1 MEDSSSQCYT
11 YSSQCNKC
19 KNRPP
24 TPLPS
29 STYSNTD
36 TDNAESEMSF
46 NIYSQ
51 DEGNLSTDRT
61 TPEMFYIPMTSHNA
75 CQSMLPRPSCIPVL
89 KTQNTTKNQHKD
101 KPTTQ
106 KITTS
111 PRPSCIPVFN
121 DNRHKLTLQVTQP
134 AVQPTICSLPRP
146 SEETILKQPMQICPE
161 PTKSPLLPTPP
172 AHNRQSTSPRSSA
185 SNCSRNSTFS
195 RPLPTFSRPSLRNNY
210 RFHQQTYIPRP
221 HTPEF
226 NNQRPPLL
234 PRPPYQHQ
242 DFIPRPYQQHQQPQG
257 HCTQQVFH
265 VHITLP
271 YPPQY
276 CAA

>member
-1 MEDSSSQCYT
+1 
-11 YSSQCNKC
+11 
-19 KNRPP
+19 
-24 TPLPS
+24 
-29 STYSNTD
+29 
-36 TDNAESEMSF
+36 MSF

-61 TPEMFYIPMTSHNA
+61 TPETFYIPMTSHNA
-75 CQSMLPRPSCIPVL
+75 CQSMLPRPSRIPVL

-146 SEETILKQPMQICPE
+146 SGETILKQPMQIHPE

-195 RPLPTFSRPSLRNNY
+195 RPLPTFSRPS
-210 RFHQQTYIPRP
+210 QQLQIPP
-221 HTPEF
+221 TNIHSKTT
-226 NNQRPPLL
+226 
-234 PRPPYQHQ
+234 HS
-242 DFIPRPYQQHQQPQG
+242 
-257 HCTQQVFH
+257 
-265 VHITLP
+265 
-271 YPPQY
+271 
-276 CAA
+276 